1 MTSKP
6 TISKPTTSMQCA
18 RVAGCALA
26 LVFAIHPTLYSTALA
41 DDYLDEL
48 EMADTQRQIG
58 SPERFALELRIGP
71 YKPDT
76 GNDAANDLFADD
88 SGLLLGLELD
98 VFAYHIP
105 YVGPIG
111 LGFGF
116 GWADY
121 EGEALATSGGNSGEQ
136 THLTVFPLSAMAVL
150 RIDTLARHLHI
161 PFVFAGKLG
170 IDAFVW
176 DSDTGERDDANNIS
190 YGLRW
195 SAQVALELDFLQPS
209 SARRL
214 DEEWGINHSF
224 LFFEIFGNN
233 ADSTLPLAPQDGFA
247 WTAGL
252 GLIL

>member
-1 MTSKP
+1 MKH
-6 TISKPTTSMQCA
+6 
-18 RVAGCALA
+18 LA
-26 LVFAIHPTLYSTALA
+26 LPLVLATLTSLWVTSSAQA

-48 EMADTQRQIG
+48 ELADTKRTIG
-58 SPERFALELRIGP
+58 SPERFAFELRIGP
-71 YKPDT
+71 YNPDT
-76 GNDAANDLFADD
+76 GVDAANDLFVDD
-88 SGLLLGLELD
+88 AGLLLALELD

-121 EGEALATSGGNSGEQ
+121 EGTASTATGAQSGEE
-136 THLTVFPLSAMAVL
+136 THLTLFPLSGMLVL
-150 RIDTLARHLHI
+150 RIDTLARHLRI
-161 PFVFAGKLG
+161 PFVFAGKIGL
-170 IDAFVW
+170 DAIVW

-190 YGLRW
+190 LGLRW
-195 SAQVALELDFLQPS
+195 AAQVALELDFIQPS

-224 LFFEIFGNN
+224 LFFEIFGSG
-233 ADSTLPLAPQDGFA
+233 ADSTLPLGPQDGFA
-247 WTAGL
+247 WTIGL